1 MHKLTPLQLAENAS
15 TMVEDN
21 VLHQEVGLLSM
32 ILDPAVKQVTS
43 LYSATSLMV
52 KKLLT
57 IVLTKLWLQINFFKT
72 GHAHRIQRNVQL
84 RKMS

>member
-57 IVLTKLWLQINFFKT
+57 IVLTKL
-72 GHAHRIQRNVQL
+72 
-84 RKMS
+84 